1 MVGRSG
7 VSWRVALWGGAGALL
22 LLPLAAMRVSDQ
34 VDWGAEDF
42 AVFGAMLLGAC
53 GCWELAARR
62 RGSRASR
69 AGAGLAVVTAF
80 VLVWINLAVGVV
92 GPEDDPVNRVFFG
105 VLGVAVIGAGLARA
119 RPGGMARALAATAVA
134 QMLAA
139 GIALAAGG
147 GPAGEVLAL
156 NGGFAGL
163 WLASAW
169 LFRRAARAEG

>member
-1 MVGRSG
+1 
-7 VSWRVALWGGAGALL
+7 VALWGGAGALL

-34 VDWGAEDF
+34 VNWGAEDF
-42 AVFGAMLLGAC
+42 VVFGAMLLGAC

-62 RGSRASR
+62 RGSRAAR

-119 RPGGMARALAATAVA
+119 RPRGMARALAATAVA

>member
-1 MVGRSG
+1 MVRRSG

-22 LLPLAAMRVSDQ
+22 LLPLAAMRVSDR

-42 AVFGAMLLGAC
+42 VVFGAMLLAAC
-53 GCWELAARR
+53 GCCELAGRR
-62 RGSRASR
+62 RGSRAYR
-69 AGAGLAVVTAF
+69 AGAGIAVVTAF